1 MKNDLIGKCFGKWS
15 VISYEGTHKKSRD
28 ALWKCKCVCGR
39 FSITKGY
46 YFTNGYSTQCKYC
59 GMHKRSPYPSNN
71 IPNPIWKRII
81 NNAKKRNIEF
91 KITKSEAY
99 EKFLAQNKKCK
110 LSGLPLS
117 FPLHGT
123 DLINNGCIAS
133 LDRIDSNMSYT
144 YNNIQW
150 VHKDINLM
158 KNALSEL
165 RFMELCKLIV
175 GNKINYEN

>member
-1 MKNDLIGKCFGKWS
+1 MEKN
-15 VISYEGTHKKSRD
+15 Y
-28 ALWKCKCVCGR
+28 
-39 FSITKGY
+39 
-46 YFTNGYSTQCKYC
+46 
-59 GMHKRSPYPSNN
+59 
-71 IPNPIWKRII
+71 
-81 NNAKKRNIEF
+81 NAKKRNIEF